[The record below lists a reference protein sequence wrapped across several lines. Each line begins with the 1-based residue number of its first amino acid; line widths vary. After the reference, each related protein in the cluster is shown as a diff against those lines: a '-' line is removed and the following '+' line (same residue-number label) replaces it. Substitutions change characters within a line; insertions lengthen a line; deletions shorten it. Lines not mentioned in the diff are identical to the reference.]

1 MSKITELLKLL
12 AADGRLLARAQRSPC
27 SHKVCD
33 RDDRRGARASGDRR
47 AACGLLG
54 VGRSRALGVRY
65 A

>member
-33 RDDRRGARASGDRR
+33 RGDRRGARASGDRCLWL
-47 AACGLLG
+47 AG
-54 VGRSRALGVRY
+54 GRPLARALGVRY